1 MMAIM
6 TWAEGVI
13 SVAEP
18 PIMSECSV
26 SGILAGSGLL
36 LPVSPS
42 HTADGLNNLSKKMLG
57 GDHIAFCA
65 DAGENIRRLIVFP
78 SHLDKFEPLE
88 PSCHL

>member
-1 MMAIM
+1 MVAII

-42 HTADGLNNLSKKMLG
+42 HTTDGLNNLSKKMF

-65 DAGENIRRLIVFP
+65 DAGEDIRRLIVFP
-78 SHLDKFEPLE
+78 SHMVKFEPLE
-88 PSCHL
+88 PS